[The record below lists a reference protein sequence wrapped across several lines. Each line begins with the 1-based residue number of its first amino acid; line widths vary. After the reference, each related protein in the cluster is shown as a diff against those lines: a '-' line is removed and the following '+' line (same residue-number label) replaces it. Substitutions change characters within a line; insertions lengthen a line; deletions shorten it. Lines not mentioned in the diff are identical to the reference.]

1 MAESPA
7 TTLRKTLSRMNAH
20 PGNRSTIAAVVLAGA
35 ALLFAAPASADQ
47 HDDSFIAEIQRNGI
61 VFTDRGAAIAAGHNI
76 CAGLDKGKTP
86 TSLVLNVVRA
96 TDLSA
101 HEAGYLLGASVA
113 SYCPQHKAV
122 IGN

>member
-1 MAESPA
+1 MIV
-7 TTLRKTLSRMNAH
+7 
-20 PGNRSTIAAVVLAGA
+20 GAVMLAGGG
-35 ALLFAAPASADQ
+35 LLFAAPASADQ
-47 HDDSFIAEIQRNGI
+47 HDDAFIAEIQRSGI
-61 VFTDRGAAIAAGHNI
+61 VFTDRGAAIAAGHNM

-113 SYCPQHKAV
+113 SYCPQHRAAV
-122 IGN
+122 GN

>member
-1 MAESPA
+1 MAGSA
-7 TTLRKTLSRMNAH
+7 VATLRKTLTRVIV
-20 PGNRSTIAAVVLAGA
+20 GAVMLAGGG
-35 ALLFAAPASADQ
+35 LLFAAPASADQ
-47 HDDSFIAEIQRNGI
+47 NDDAFIAEIQRSGI
-61 VFTDRGAAIAAGHNI
+61 VFTDRGAAIAAGHNM

-113 SYCPQHKAV
+113 SYCPQHRAAV
-122 IGN
+122 GN

>member
-1 MAESPA
+1 
-7 TTLRKTLSRMNAH
+7 MNAH
-20 PGNRSTIAAVVLAGA
+20 AGMWRAVGAAAAGA
-35 ALLFAAPASADQ
+35 AVYFAAPASADQ
-47 HDDSFIAEIQRNGI
+47 IDDSFLAEIQRNGI
-61 VFTDRGAAIAAGHNI
+61 VFTDRGAAITAGHNM
-76 CAGLDKGKTP
+76 CAGLDKGKSP

-113 SYCPQHKAV
+113 SYCPQHRAT